1 MASPHPTPLSAIT
14 TNPAIHD
21 GEPILTGTA
30 TPVRAIAE
38 LWNQGMAAEEIPV
51 HLSHLKLHQ
60 VFAALAYYL
69 DHRDEVDKSILANRI
84 PEDLVGKKFDPVA
97 RIYVRIRR

>member
-1 MASPHPTPLSAIT
+1 MASPRPTPQSAIT
-14 TNPAIHD
+14 SNPAIHA

-38 LWNQGMAAEEIPV
+38 LWNQGMAAEEIPI
-51 HLSHLKLHQ
+51 HLPHLKLYQ

-69 DHRDEVDKSILANRI
+69 GHRDEIDKFILANRI
-84 PEDLVGKKFDPVA
+84 PEDLVGKKFGPA
-97 RIYVRIRR
+97 TGKYS